1 MADHSKEQH
10 VYDVFQSISD
20 GYDHAN
26 NRISLGLQKSWKKML
41 TDKLIANTP
50 RGTNILDVCC
60 GTGDIAL
67 KIADARHDLKVT
79 GIDFSPAMLEVAEN
93 KKKGRQNV
101 RFRQGNAMKLSYR
114 DNSFSAACIS
124 FGLRNT
130 ADYKQVLCEMRRVV
144 KADGYIYCLDSFV
157 PDNVLIQPFYKLYF
171 RCIMPMLGGGRKYH
185 QEYIW
190 LYESTQQFLHRK
202 ELERLYR
209 SIGLKAVGH
218 KSRMCGACVLV
229 WGQK

>member
-93 KKKGRQNV
+93 KK
-101 RFRQGNAMKLSYR
+101 
-114 DNSFSAACIS
+114 
-124 FGLRNT
+124 
-130 ADYKQVLCEMRRVV
+130 
-144 KADGYIYCLDSFV
+144 
-157 PDNVLIQPFYKLYF
+157 
-171 RCIMPMLGGGRKYH
+171 
-185 QEYIW
+185 
-190 LYESTQQFLHRK
+190 
-202 ELERLYR
+202 
-209 SIGLKAVGH
+209 
-218 KSRMCGACVLV
+218 
-229 WGQK
+229 